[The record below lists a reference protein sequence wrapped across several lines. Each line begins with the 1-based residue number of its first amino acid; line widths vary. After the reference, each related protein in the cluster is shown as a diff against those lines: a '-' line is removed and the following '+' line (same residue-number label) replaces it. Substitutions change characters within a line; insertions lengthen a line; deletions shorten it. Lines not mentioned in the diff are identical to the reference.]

1 MVLEII
7 GLPKKISNYDILQ
20 EKINIY
26 EKYNET
32 FTGQTVQK
40 FLTDYQEFL
49 INYQDRLSDSEMEDL
64 YCESE
69 HLKMLADT
77 LPDIGFDI
85 TFGFYEECQMF
96 LSWLI
101 DYILCIPIC
110 IAVAISGIFTYDKS
124 YGMQEIMLSTKNG
137 RKKCTKAK
145 VILAFLVTNG
155 MFLVVALITFLKLF
169 LFTGGKGWNTS
180 IQLAFWLNGSPLD
193 MYRRRQVIILILMHM
208 PFSGILH
215 RHC

>member
-1 MVLEII
+1 VVLEII
-7 GLPKKISNYDILQ
+7 GLPKKISNYDIMQ

-26 EKYNET
+26 EKYNGT

-85 TFGFYEECQMF
+85 TFGFYEEWQMF

-101 DYILCIPIC
+101 DYILCIPIF

-155 MFLVVALITFLKLF
+155 MFLVVAMITFLKLF
-169 LFTGGKGWNTS
+169 LFTGGKG
-180 IQLAFWLNGSPLD
+180 
-193 MYRRRQVIILILMHM
+193 
-208 PFSGILH
+208 
-215 RHC
+215 

>member
-26 EKYNET
+26 EKYNGT

-77 LPDIGFDI
+77 LPDIDR
-85 TFGFYEECQMF
+85 
-96 LSWLI
+96 
-101 DYILCIPIC
+101 
-110 IAVAISGIFTYDKS
+110 KS
-124 YGMQEIMLSTKNG
+124 TL
-137 RKKCTKAK
+137 
-145 VILAFLVTNG
+145 
-155 MFLVVALITFLKLF
+155 
-169 LFTGGKGWNTS
+169 
-180 IQLAFWLNGSPLD
+180 LNSS
-193 MYRRRQVIILILMHM
+193 HM
-208 PFSGILH
+208 A
-215 RHC
+215 

>member
-1 MVLEII
+1 MIYLEAYKFGGEKTCPCFVYWHLFLIVVLEII
-7 GLPKKISNYDILQ
+7 GLPKKISNYDIMQ

-26 EKYNET
+26 EKYNGT

-85 TFGFYEECQMF
+85 TFGFYEEWQMF
-96 LSWLI
+96 LS
-101 DYILCIPIC
+101 
-110 IAVAISGIFTYDKS
+110 
-124 YGMQEIMLSTKNG
+124 
-137 RKKCTKAK
+137 
-145 VILAFLVTNG
+145 
-155 MFLVVALITFLKLF
+155 
-169 LFTGGKGWNTS
+169 
-180 IQLAFWLNGSPLD
+180 
-193 MYRRRQVIILILMHM
+193 
-208 PFSGILH
+208 
-215 RHC
+215 

>member
-26 EKYNET
+26 EKYNGT

-101 DYILCIPIC
+101 DYILCITIC

-124 YGMQEIMLSTKNG
+124 
-137 RKKCTKAK
+137 
-145 VILAFLVTNG
+145 
-155 MFLVVALITFLKLF
+155 
-169 LFTGGKGWNTS
+169 
-180 IQLAFWLNGSPLD
+180 
-193 MYRRRQVIILILMHM
+193 
-208 PFSGILH
+208 
-215 RHC
+215 